1 MHKPV
6 KRARPTARDVAELA
20 GVSVATVSHV
30 VNGRGGRFGDA
41 TRDRVLAAV
50 SELGYAP
57 NSSARGLRRQRTDQ
71 VALLVGSIGVPAN
84 DRLAAQLHEAAD
96 AAGYGV
102 LTLLVDS
109 ELRARHALDL
119 LHRGIADGA
128 VISDPYHCL
137 DGDRL
142 PALARSHLSMVV
154 MDNTVT
160 PDGFDV
166 LRMRELEACAE
177 GLDQLI
183 GGRRR
188 RVAFIGHQSDLRDT
202 GRPTERYAAYA
213 QALERHGLE
222 PDERLVVSG
231 ADDRSQSYWAMT
243 GLLQLAHPPD
253 AVFCASDRA
262 AVSAIWAVRDAGLS
276 VPTDVAVLGAGNIK
290 EGLITR
296 PALSTVGLPQLDFGE
311 VLRLLF
317 ERLAAPEPLPGREV
331 VQEWAF
337 IPRGST

>member
-1 MHKPV
+1 M
-6 KRARPTARDVAELA
+6 KRVRPTARDVAELA

-30 VNGRGGRFGDA
+30 VNGRGGRFGAD

-84 DRLAAQLHEAAD
+84 DRLTAQLHEAAD

-137 DGDRL
+137 DDDRL
-142 PALARSHLSMVV
+142 ASLAHHLSMVV
-154 MDNTVT
+154 MDNTVA

-166 LRMRELEACAE
+166 LRMRELAACAE

-188 RVAFIGHQSDLRDT
+188 RVAFIGHHSDLLDT
-202 GRPTERYAAYA
+202 GRPSERYTAYT

-222 PDERLVVSG
+222 RDERLVVSG
-231 ADDRSQSYWAMT
+231 ADDRSLSYWAMT
-243 GLLQLAHPPD
+243 GLLQLADPPD

-262 AVSAIWAVRDAGLS
+262 AVSAIWAIRDAGMS
-276 VPTDVAVLGAGNIK
+276 VPSDVAVLGAGNIK

-296 PALSTVGLPQLDFGE
+296 PALSTVGLPHLDFGE
-311 VLRLLF
+311 VVRLLF
-317 ERLAAPEPLPGREV
+317 ERLAALEPLPGREV
-331 VQEWAF
+331 VKEWAF